1 MNMPVSHVNMIA
13 SVVKP
18 MATLILS
25 RQLYLIASLRS
36 VELLNKAQVSIVL
49 YCVLATHAN
58 WSILIEA

>member
-36 VELLNKAQVSIVL
+36 VGLPNKAYVSIALYRVL
-49 YCVLATHAN
+49 VT
-58 WSILIEA
+58 